1 MERPLDQDLAQ
12 IRESLLEMG
21 GLVEQMIGT
30 ATRALVERDRDA
42 AKEVIVVDRA
52 VDRLEKEIDEAC
64 HSVLVRRQ
72 PAAVDLRL
80 LIAVMKITADLER
93 MGDSAV
99 NIAQATVPLN
109 EEPLLKP
116 YVDLP
121 KMSRKVQEMVHSSL
135 DAFVRRDAELALTV
149 CRGDDEIDTLYRRI
163 FDELVTLMIADRNA
177 VRRAVHLLLIARN
190 LERIADHATNIG
202 EDVIYYVEG
211 LDIRHRAGGGQNQQ
225 G

>member
-21 GLVEQMIGT
+21 GLVEQMIAT
-30 ATRALVERDRDA
+30 ATRALVERDHDA

-52 VDRLEKEIDEAC
+52 VDRLEQEIDEAC

-72 PAAVDLRL
+72 PAAIDLRL

-99 NIAQATVPLN
+99 NIAQATGPLN

-121 KMSRKVQEMVHSSL
+121 KMSKKVQEMVRSSL

-149 CRGDDEIDTLYRRI
+149 CRGDDEIDILYHRL
-163 FDELVTLMIADRNA
+163 FDELLTLMIRDRNA
-177 VRRAVHLLLIARN
+177 VRRGVHLLLIARN

-211 LDIRHRAGGGQNQQ
+211 LDIRHRAGEEQEKQ

>member
-30 ATRALVERDRDA
+30 ATRALVERNSEA
-42 AKEVIVVDRA
+42 AEEVIVVDRA
-52 VDRLEKEIDEAC
+52 VDRLEQEIDDAC
-64 HSVLVRRQ
+64 HAVLVRRQ

-80 LIAVMKITADLER
+80 LIAVMNITADLER

-99 NIAQATVPLN
+99 NIAEAISPLN
-109 EEPLLKP
+109 EEPPLRP

-121 KMSRKVQEMVHSSL
+121 RMSQKVQEMVRSSL
-135 DAFVRRDAELALTV
+135 DAFVRRDAELALAV
-149 CRGDDEIDTLYRRI
+149 CRNDDEIDAIYRKL
-163 FDELVTLMIADRNA
+163 FDDFVNMMTADRDA
-177 VRRAVHLLLIARN
+177 VRRAVHLLLISRN

-211 LDIRHRAGGGQNQQ
+211 LDIRHRAGKQLEKQD
-225 G
+225 

>member
-21 GLVEQMIGT
+21 GLVEQMIAT
-30 ATRALVERDRDA
+30 ATRALVERDREA

-99 NIAQATVPLN
+99 NIAQATDSLN

-121 KMSRKVQEMVHSSL
+121 KMSQKVQEMVRSSL

-149 CRGDDEIDTLYRRI
+149 CRGDDEIDTLYRRL
-163 FDELVTLMIADRNA
+163 FDELMQMMVADRNA

-211 LDIRHRAGGGQNQQ
+211 FDIRHRAGEEQARG
-225 G
+225 

>member
-21 GLVEQMIGT
+21 GLVEQMIAT
-30 ATRALVERDRDA
+30 ATRALVDRDREA

-99 NIAQATVPLN
+99 NIAQATISLN

-121 KMSRKVQEMVHSSL
+121 KMSQKVQEMVRSSL

-149 CRGDDEIDTLYRRI
+149 CRGDDEIDTLYRRL
-163 FDELVTLMIADRNA
+163 FDELMEMMVADRNA

-211 LDIRHRAGGGQNQQ
+211 FDIRHRAGEEQAKS
-225 G
+225 

>member
-21 GLVEQMIGT
+21 GMVEQMIAT
-30 ATRALVERDRDA
+30 ATRALVERDHEA

-99 NIAQATVPLN
+99 NIAQATTPLN

-121 KMSRKVQEMVHSSL
+121 RMSQKVQEMVRSSL
-135 DAFVRRDAELALTV
+135 DAFVHRDAELALGV
-149 CRGDDEIDTLYRRI
+149 CRGDDEIDTLYRRL
-163 FDELVTLMIADRNA
+163 FDELVTMMTADRNA

-211 LDIRHRAGGGQNQQ
+211 LDIRHRVGGDPSES
-225 G
+225 